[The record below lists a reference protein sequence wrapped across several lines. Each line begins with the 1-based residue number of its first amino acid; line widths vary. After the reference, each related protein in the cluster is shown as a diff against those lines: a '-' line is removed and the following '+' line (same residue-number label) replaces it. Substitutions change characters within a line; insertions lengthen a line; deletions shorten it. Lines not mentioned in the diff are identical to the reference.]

1 MTFTTSA
8 GSGSTDS
15 GGDSADRVI
24 TLPKAIPRPTLPSA
38 SEEDRKRGLKI
49 IKQVTKRL
57 AEVEFLSERPP
68 ELLAADLKVAA
79 VLFRAGLAEAWI
91 SEQEFFDATLAI
103 WLPLFFNAEGEES
116 TGWLEQRYLTAPK
129 QQEFAE
135 AIRSVELAAALGCWA
150 LSTPAKGNSPEHAR
164 FDLASALGVARL
176 PWLWQMGGNE
186 RVAKEIAEVFA
197 LTSRSDDIDGKVIER
212 RWLTLIRR
220 GYALGLME
228 RAAVEVG
235 LAVLRSRI
243 AQTNITAGELLWQG
257 TAGFCVTTSN
267 CVRRSGTTDTVEV
280 LALQQGKA
288 KKFRVG
294 FLVPVMGLLEDGV
307 LGDSVMPVRVRESLQ
322 PWSTSYVSGSLSGSV
337 CAPIRDRTCHLVV
350 DDDTKLHGGITAGW
364 GCPSRGVACAC
375 CARYATS
382 WSPASSSSCS
392 WTDVV
397 AVEDG
402 AAQVEGGGA
411 PAIR

>member
-1 MTFTTSA
+1 M
-8 GSGSTDS
+8 
-15 GGDSADRVI
+15 
-24 TLPKAIPRPTLPSA
+24 
-38 SEEDRKRGLKI
+38 
-49 IKQVTKRL
+49 
-57 AEVEFLSERPP
+57 SERPP

-150 LSTPAKGNSPEHAR
+150 LSPAAKGNSPEHTR

-176 PWLWQMGGNE
+176 PWLWQTDGNE

-197 LTSRSDDIDGKVIER
+197 LTSRGDDIDGKVIER

-228 RAAVEVG
+228 QAAVAVG

-257 TAGFCVTTSN
+257 TAGFCVITSN

-288 KKFRVG
+288 KRFRVD

-307 LGDSVMPVRVRESLQ
+307 LGDSVMPVEVRGELAAMVNELRVGLAER
-322 PWSTSYVSGSLSGSV
+322 
-337 CAPIRDRTCHLVV
+337 
-350 DDDTKLHGGITAGW
+350 
-364 GCPSRGVACAC
+364 
-375 CARYATS
+375 
-382 WSPASSSSCS
+382 
-392 WTDVV
+392 
-397 AVEDG
+397 
-402 AAQVEGGGA
+402 
-411 PAIR
+411 

>member
-8 GSGSTDS
+8 AAAQTDS
-15 GGDSADRVI
+15 DGDGADSVI
-24 TLPKAIPRPTLPSA
+24 ALPKAIPRPTLPSA

-49 IKQVTKRL
+49 SKQVTKRL

-91 SEQEFFDATLAI
+91 SEQEFFNATLAI

-150 LSTPAKGNSPEHAR
+150 LATPVKGNSPEHAR
-164 FDLASALGVARL
+164 FDLASALGVAHL
-176 PWLWQMGGNE
+176 PWLWQTGGNE

-197 LTSRSDDIDGKVIER
+197 LTSRSDDIDVKVIER

-235 LAVLRSRI
+235 FAVLRSRI

-307 LGDSVMPVRVRESLQ
+307 LGDSVMPVRVRGEL
-322 PWSTSYVSGSLSGSV
+322 
-337 CAPIRDRTCHLVV
+337 
-350 DDDTKLHGGITAGW
+350 
-364 GCPSRGVACAC
+364 
-375 CARYATS
+375 
-382 WSPASSSSCS
+382 
-392 WTDVV
+392 
-397 AVEDG
+397 
-402 AAQVEGGGA
+402 AAMVNELRVGLA
-411 PAIR
+411 EW